1 MAELKQTYCS
11 CYTAVRSSKKSCWR
25 ILDFITKQSANRLQ
39 LHQLTEEIR
48 RRTHRSSMAV
58 LEGAEGWNIVGKSCS
73 RRLISRGGQVPLTFI
88 SHQNLRQCVNT
99 CWRHMCWPYLLF
111 TCPCTSVS
119 VSRAP
124 RCLYFSGTQCKQD
137 ENL

>member
-58 LEGAEGWNIVGKSCS
+58 LEGAEGLEHCGEKLFKTFDQP
-73 RRLISRGGQVPLTFI
+73 RRSSSSDLHFTSEPSSVCEHMLV
-88 SHQNLRQCVNT
+88 SHVLAVFVV
-99 CWRHMCWPYLLF
+99 HM
-111 TCPCTSVS
+111 SVHE
-119 VSRAP
+119 R
-124 RCLYFSGTQCKQD
+124 
-137 ENL
+137 